1 MNPTIYNY
9 ILPWWLSSNESACS
23 AGDTSSIP
31 GSGRSPE
38 EGKSNPLQYSCL
50 KNPQDRGVWW
60 ATVQGVTKSQTWL
73 STYIHTNTHTHTLF
87 INYVQISYLNLGL
100 QIQLLVG
107 FYSSLFRSPK
117 PNPPPTPIYIKVI
130 RGHRWHR
137 TVTLATFLHAVF
149 TKWNNITWI
158 LLF

>member
-1 MNPTIYNY
+1 MAQTVKNLPTMPETWVQS
-9 ILPWWLSSNESACS
+9 LGQEDPL
-23 AGDTSSIP
+23 
-31 GSGRSPE
+31 E
-38 EGKSNPLQYSCL
+38 EGMAIHWSLAWRIPRTEESGGLQS
-50 KNPQDRGVWW
+50 KGSRRVRHDW
-60 ATVQGVTKSQTWL
+60 AH
-73 STYIHTNTHTHTLF
+73 TYTQTHTHTLF